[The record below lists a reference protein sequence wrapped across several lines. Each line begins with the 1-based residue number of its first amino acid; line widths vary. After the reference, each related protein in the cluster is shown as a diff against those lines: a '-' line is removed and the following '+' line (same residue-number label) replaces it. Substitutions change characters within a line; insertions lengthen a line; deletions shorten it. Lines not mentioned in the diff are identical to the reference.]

1 MKLGQTRQPIAEKH
15 EGTLCFSSFQGSEC
29 GVRGQLAHVRLLGL
43 AGGRGGE
50 DLCL

>member
-1 MKLGQTRQPIAEKH
+1 MRIGQTRQAVAEKH

-43 AGGRGGE
+43 AGGRGEE
-50 DLCL
+50 DLYL